1 MKSHFFES
9 LRLSI
14 PLIIAQLAQF
24 GLGLTDTVMVG
35 WYGTTELA
43 ALTLGHACI
52 FFIYITLS
60 GFALGVL
67 AKVSQAFGKNDIIA
81 IRYNLRMGIWLVF
94 GFSLL
99 GLIIASN
106 IKTILIFSNLE
117 PRLIDVIQDYV
128 SIIRWMLPF
137 ILLTFVF
144 KAFLISIKKEQIVLI
159 ISIFGLAV
167 NIILNYTFIF
177 GNFGAPEFGLEG
189 AAFASLGTSVFMLL
203 TSILYCLLTEVKNIK
218 IFDQFFIFKK
228 ETFSGLY
235 KIGWPI
241 CLTIMAESGM
251 FSAASLFMGWVGE
264 MQLAAHGI
272 VLTIFALFFM
282 IPLGISQAGT
292 VRVAKTIGEKKINE
306 VGQVAFSIYSLGLG
320 WSILGTIIILVFGN
334 DIISIFLDQKNV
346 NSDLVFSYAVS
357 YLLICCLFHIADTGQ
372 ILFAAILRGFSD
384 TKVPFLL
391 SLFSYWIIGVPAA
404 YYFSQHTFLAGF
416 GVYFGI
422 GSGLLVASLLLFFR
436 YLSIKKITMVKS
448 VL

>member
-1 MKSHFFES
+1 MKSHFLES

-67 AKVSQAFGKNDIIA
+67 AKVSQAYGNKDIIS
-81 IRYNLRMGIWLVF
+81 IRFNLRMGIWLVF

-106 IKTILIFSNLE
+106 IKTILIYLNQE
-117 PRLIDVIQDYV
+117 PRLINVINDYV
-128 SIIRWMLPF
+128 SIIRWMIPF

-144 KAFLISIKKEQIVLI
+144 KAFLISIKKEKTVLT

-167 NIILNYTFIF
+167 NIILNYILIF
-177 GNFGAPEFGLEG
+177 GKFGAPELGIKG
-189 AAFASLGTSVFMLL
+189 AAFASLGTSIFMLS
-203 TSILYCLLTEVKNIK
+203 TAIIYSLLTEVKNIK
-218 IFDQFFIFKK
+218 IFDQFFTFEK

-251 FSAASLFMGWVGE
+251 FSAASVLMGWVGE
-264 MQLAAHGI
+264 IQLAAHGI

-292 VRVAKTIGEKKINE
+292 VRVAKTIGEKKFNE
-306 VGQVAFSIYSLGLG
+306 VGQVALSIYSLGIG
-320 WSILGTIIILVFGN
+320 WSILGTIIILIFGN
-334 DIISIFLDQKNV
+334 DIIGIFLDPKNT

-404 YYFSQHTFLAGF
+404 YYFSQHTYLYGF
-416 GVYFGI
+416 GVYLGI
-422 GSGLLVASLLLFFR
+422 GTGLLVASLLLFFR
-436 YLSIKKITMVKS
+436 YLSINKITMGES
-448 VL
+448 II

>member
-1 MKSHFFES
+1 MKSHFLES

-67 AKVSQAFGKNDIIA
+67 AKVSQAYGNKDIIS
-81 IRYNLRMGIWLVF
+81 IRFNLRMGIWLVF

-106 IKTILIFSNLE
+106 IKTILIYLNQE
-117 PRLIDVIQDYV
+117 PRLINVINDYV
-128 SIIRWMLPF
+128 SIIRWMIPF

-144 KAFLISIKKEQIVLI
+144 KAFLISIKKEKTVLT

-167 NIILNYTFIF
+167 NIILNYILIF
-177 GNFGAPEFGLEG
+177 GKFGAPELGIKG
-189 AAFASLGTSVFMLL
+189 AAFASLGTSIFMLS
-203 TSILYCLLTEVKNIK
+203 TAIIYSLLTEVKNIK
-218 IFDQFFIFKK
+218 IFDQFFTFEK

-251 FSAASLFMGWVGE
+251 FSAASVLMGWVGE
-264 MQLAAHGI
+264 IQLAAHGI

-292 VRVAKTIGEKKINE
+292 VRVAKTIGEKKFTE
-306 VGQVAFSIYSLGLG
+306 VGQVALSIYSLGIG
-320 WSILGTIIILVFGN
+320 WSILGTIIILIFGN
-334 DIISIFLDQKNV
+334 DIIGIFLDPKNT

-404 YYFSQHTFLAGF
+404 YYFSQHTYLYGF
-416 GVYFGI
+416 GVYLGI
-422 GSGLLVASLLLFFR
+422 GTGLLVASLLLFFR
-436 YLSIKKITMVKS
+436 YLSIKKITMGES
-448 VL
+448 II